1 MNCPYCGRPAED
13 GYIYCGHKSGSI
25 LWYPEGA
32 DYAVIYTKKNIA
44 RHGGVELVKSSSMFD
59 EAATMNVSLS
69 VSYTHLDVY
78 KRQAQARPC
87 S

>member
-44 RHGGVELVKSSSMFD
+44 RHGGVELVKSSSMFE
-59 EAATMNVSLS
+59 EAATMNVSLCRACGKGFFDLMS
-69 VSYTHLDVY
+69 EI
-78 KRQAQARPC
+78 
-87 S
+87 

>member
-44 RHGGVELVKSSSMFD
+44 RHGGVELVKRSSMFD
-59 EAATMNVSLS
+59 EAATMNVSLCRACGKGFFDLKS
-69 VSYTHLDVY
+69 EIEQSE
-78 KRQAQARPC
+78 
-87 S
+87 